1 VTGAATLL
9 ALRALLAAAP
19 GAPAAATA
27 GPPPAEPLGVRVQ
40 LDKREVRLG
49 EPFEVTIEIRHAPV
63 ERYSLPVAL
72 PVEPF
77 RLLGGGCPRREEEG
91 AAVTTCALR
100 LALFDLG
107 PHDLPPLR
115 LRAETPDGGRELS
128 VPGPTVTGA
137 GVLDPAAPPAS
148 LALKDLA
155 PPAPL
160 HVANGPLG
168 AGLLVAALV
177 AAAAWWGWRAWRRRA
192 ARVEEP
198 PPLPPHE
205 RFSRQLDALEE
216 GRLPGL
222 ERFARL
228 SGHVREYLGAIS
240 GQNALDLT
248 SAELLAR
255 LSFQPDPRLDLGV
268 LGAFLESADLVKF
281 ARAPAS
287 DAEAAQALAFA
298 RALLERTRPRPPDAV
313 PAEAR

>member
-1 VTGAATLL
+1 MTGVATLL
-9 ALRALLAAAP
+9 ALRALLAAVPSAAP
-19 GAPAAATA
+19 ATA
-27 GPPPAEPLGVRVQ
+27 GPPPAEPLGVRVR

-49 EPFEVTIEIRHAPV
+49 EPFELTIEIRHAPA
-63 ERYSLPVAL
+63 ERYALPAAL
-72 PVEPF
+72 PVDPF
-77 RLLGGGCPRREEEG
+77 RLLGGGCPRREEGG

-100 LALFDLG
+100 LALFELG

-115 LRAETPDGGRELS
+115 LRAETPGGGRELS
-128 VPGPTVTGA
+128 VPGPTITGA
-137 GVLDPAAPPAS
+137 GVLDPAAPPSS

-160 HVANGPLG
+160 HVANWPLG
-168 AGLLVAALV
+168 AWLLAGAL
-177 AAAAWWGWRAWRRRA
+177 AAAAGGWGWRAWRRRA
-192 ARVEEP
+192 ARVEEA

-205 RFSRQLDALEE
+205 RFSRQLAALEE
-216 GRLPGL
+216 GRLPGQ

-255 LSFQPDPRLDLGV
+255 LSFQPDPRLDLGA
-268 LGAFLESADLVKF
+268 LGAFLASADLVKF

-298 RALLERTRPRPPDAV
+298 RALLERTRPRPPPAL